1 MPLSRAEI
9 NEIQDRLNDGMTPQE
24 IADSIGRMADLEHA
38 DILIVRSVAN
48 DLLNG
53 EPVRASDDT
62 PPSSG

>member
-38 DILIVRSVAN
+38 DILIVRSVAD

-62 PPSSG
+62 PPFSG